1 MYVQC
6 TCTCTYTIHATF
18 PRSDNYYMYVH
29 TLYMSFL
36 INVLSPKSCVQYL
49 QLYTVYALFM
59 SFLLSTVHQYLF
71 KLLSHSPVQAEVRT
85 LTDQLESVKQDLLSE
100 KHKNQ
105 LYQTAAG
112 TCTTPAYRLSGQGES
127 LVTLEMKELN
137 ERQRADLATTR

>member
-1 MYVQC
+1 
-6 TCTCTYTIHATF
+6 
-18 PRSDNYYMYVH
+18 
-29 TLYMSFL
+29 
-36 INVLSPKSCVQYL
+36 
-49 QLYTVYALFM
+49 M

-71 KLLSHSPVQAEVRT
+71 ELFFHSPVQAEVRT

-105 LYQTAAG
+105 LYQATVS
-112 TCTTPAYRLSGQGES
+112 PADGPSGQGER